1 MGVEEVTYGQ
11 GRVNQY
17 EGDIRNA
24 NDFQAQKVTYIT
36 KLTYWTVEKT
46 QSIKTITTLNSKKT
60 VTISGD
66 ITKRY
71 QRIKWN
77 NF

>member
-1 MGVEEVTYGQ
+1 VGVEEVTYGQ

-36 KLTYWTVEKT
+36 KLTY
-46 QSIKTITTLNSKKT
+46 
-60 VTISGD
+60 
-66 ITKRY
+66 
-71 QRIKWN
+71 
-77 NF
+77 